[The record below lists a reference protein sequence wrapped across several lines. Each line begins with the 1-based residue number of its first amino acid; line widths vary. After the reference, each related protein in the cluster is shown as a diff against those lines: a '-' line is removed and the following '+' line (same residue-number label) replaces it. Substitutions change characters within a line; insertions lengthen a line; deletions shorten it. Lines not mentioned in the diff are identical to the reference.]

1 MIDTDKYEGHTPAPW
16 SVGHEGQ
23 HDLHK
28 DDIPINGKLGGL
40 NAIAYEET
48 DAKLIAAA
56 PELLADNKGLQR
68 LLWMHDICD
77 YCAIEAHDCSCYWC
91 ESCDSRAD
99 SFHDISGDFIICCK
113 CYEACECKEMK

>member
-1 MIDTDKYEGHTPAPW
+1 MNADFEGHTPGPW
-16 SVGHEGQ
+16 TVGHEGQ

-56 PELLADNKGLQR
+56 PLLLAEVERLREMVEGYQVIWEYLDPKGYAWQEEEFVA
-68 LLWMHDICD
+68 LLKEHGF
-77 YCAIEAHDCSCYWC
+77 ET
-91 ESCDSRAD
+91 
-99 SFHDISGDFIICCK
+99 GD
-113 CYEACECKEMK
+113 EEE